1 MTSNKIIV
9 STDKAP
15 AAIGPYSQAVKAGAL
30 VFVSGQLPLD
40 PANGELLSGTIE
52 ARMELV
58 CSNAKAVLE
67 AAGCSVSDV
76 VKTTIFLTDM
86 TDFQAVNSV
95 YAKHFGEEP
104 PARSAVQVAALP
116 KGANVEMELIAN
128 LG

>member
-1 MTSNKIIV
+1 MASSKIIV

-15 AAIGPYSQAVKAGAL
+15 AAIGPYSQAVKAGSL

-40 PANGELLSGTIE
+40 PVTGELLCGSIE
-52 ARMELV
+52 ERMELV
-58 CSNAKAVLE
+58 CSNAKAVLQ
-67 AAGCSVSDV
+67 AAGCAVSHV

-86 TDFQAVNSV
+86 ADFQAVNGV

-116 KGANVEMELIAN
+116 KGANVEMELLAN